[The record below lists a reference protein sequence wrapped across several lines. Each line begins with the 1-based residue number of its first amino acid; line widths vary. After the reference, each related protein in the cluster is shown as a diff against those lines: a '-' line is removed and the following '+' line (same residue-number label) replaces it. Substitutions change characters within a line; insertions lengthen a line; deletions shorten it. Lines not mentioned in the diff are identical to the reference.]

1 MRFDANLKWLFTELP
16 FEARFDAAAAAGFEG
31 VEYPSP
37 YDHDPAELVRRLR
50 EAGLEQVLINTPQ
63 GADACRA
70 AGFREGFAQAMEYA
84 LALGAGLV
92 HVRAGTLPED
102 VSRERA
108 EARLVTNLAWAAEQS
123 RGSGVRLVLEAQNHR
138 DNPGGV
144 LRTQSQ
150 AAAVAEALDAEHVGV
165 LFDLY
170 HAQVDEGDL
179 ITKVRA
185 LLPYTFHYQVADPP
199 GRHEPG
205 TGEIGWRAVFAA
217 IRQSGYQGWI
227 GCEYEP
233 RGRTLDGLGWIEEL
247 AG

>member
-31 VEYPSP
+31 VEYPDP
-37 YDHDPAELVRRLR
+37 YAHDPAGLVRRLR

-70 AGFREGFAQAMEYA
+70 AGFREGFDRAMEYA

-92 HVRAGTLPED
+92 HVRAGTRPEG
-102 VSRERA
+102 VVRERA
-108 EARLVTNLAWAAEQS
+108 EARLVANLAWAAGQS

-138 DNPGGV
+138 DSPGRV
-144 LRTQSQ
+144 LRTQAQ
-150 AAAVAEALDAEHVGV
+150 AAAVAEALDADHVGV

-179 ITKVRA
+179 ITKVRELA
-185 LLPYTFHYQVADPP
+185 PYTFHYQVADPP

-217 IRQSGYQGWI
+217 IRESGYRGWI
-227 GCEYEP
+227 GCEYQP
-233 RGRTLDGLGWIEEL
+233 QGRTLDGLGWIEEL